1 MAKVVKLDLEEVVIA
16 DDEKNIIRIPYE
28 ELDFKPELHDEVD
41 LYRDGESLIVTKQK
55 NKSNSPEDKIHINIV
70 NDNTQQQANMN
81 NTYVQTGRVVN
92 KVVYVLLA
100 LFLGGIGAHKFYAGK
115 TGMGFLYLIFCWT
128 LIPAFLAFIEAIIAA
143 LKPSDANGNIVL

>member
-81 NTYVQTGRVVN
+81 NTYV
-92 KVVYVLLA
+92 
-100 LFLGGIGAHKFYAGK
+100 
-115 TGMGFLYLIFCWT
+115 
-128 LIPAFLAFIEAIIAA
+128 
-143 LKPSDANGNIVL
+143 